1 MIRYLFGF
9 SGDALINGATTA
21 EAQRSPPDEIQ
32 AYLEPPKEML
42 DIEGNGSVT
51 CRGLM
56 PTHKAGMALSARARV
71 V

>member
-32 AYLEPPKEML
+32 AYLETPE
-42 DIEGNGSVT
+42 
-51 CRGLM
+51 
-56 PTHKAGMALSARARV
+56 AGMALSARARGV
-71 V
+71 